1 MNLDM
6 ETVWYEISPY
16 IYTLSGLS
24 VIAMADAGMGRYS
37 GALLLIAAATI
48 IRLRWVHRRSS

>member
-1 MNLDM
+1 MDL

-16 IYTLSGLS
+16 IYTVSGLG
-24 VIAMADAGMGRYS
+24 VVAVADAGMGRYS

-48 IRLRWVHRRSS
+48 IRLRWAHRRKS